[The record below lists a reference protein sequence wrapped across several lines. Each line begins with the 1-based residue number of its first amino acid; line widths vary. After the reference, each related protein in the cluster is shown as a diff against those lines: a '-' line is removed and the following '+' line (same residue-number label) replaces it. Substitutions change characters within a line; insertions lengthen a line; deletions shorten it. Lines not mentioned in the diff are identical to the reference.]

1 MVPVFHY
8 YSTSICT
15 IIRYVHLGK
24 VAIGTLKVPM
34 VMGCQWVLVKSWT
47 WKSVWRYMCYFPLVT
62 I

>member
-24 VAIGTLKVPM
+24 LLSAP
-34 VMGCQWVLVKSWT
+34 S
-47 WKSVWRYMCYFPLVT
+47 RFPWWWDVSEC
-62 I
+62 